1 MGNYRHLIQTTAMD
15 REWTEEVIF
24 PLCDSLREDGGSRSP
39 LLGRALYC
47 LFYEPSFL
55 TRTSFERAAEL
66 LGGKAY
72 HTEDASQFFPVHN
85 TQFVDDII
93 NMLASLKMDVV
104 VIRTGD
110 PRVTETAAATDV
122 IRVINGGSS
131 DDHPTQTLA
140 DLYTIRRERGEIDG
154 VSVAVVGR
162 LEHRNV
168 SALLQ
173 GLAMFDGVNIIP
185 VPFSGQIPEK
195 VMRRCIESGVV
206 FHPEAGLDALSR
218 ADVIYLNGP
227 RTLAHMQL
235 LASRGQGRLV
245 IDREFMDSLKP
256 NCVVMDPMQR
266 SGDFIVETRDDR
278 LAFYRQAENALY
290 ARMAV
295 LDELFSDT
303 SGGD

>member
-1 MGNYRHLIQTTAMD
+1 MGSYRHLTQTTDMD
-15 REWTEEVIF
+15 REWIEDVIF
-24 PLCDSLREDGGSRSP
+24 PLCDSLRSGEDSRSSMA
-39 LLGRALYC
+39 GMALYC

-55 TRTSFERAAEL
+55 TRTSFERACEL
-66 LGGKAY
+66 LGGRAY
-72 HTEDASQFFPVHN
+72 HTEDASQFFPVHSA
-85 TQFVDDII
+85 QFVDDII
-93 NMLASLKMDVV
+93 NILASLKMDAV

-110 PRVTETAAATDV
+110 PRVTELAAATDAM
-122 IRVINGGSS
+122 RVINGGSS
-131 DDHPTQTLA
+131 DDHPTQALA

-154 VSVAVVGR
+154 ATIAVVGR

-173 GLAMFDGVNIIP
+173 GLALFEGVNVIP
-185 VPFSGQIPEK
+185 VPFSGQMPEK
-195 VMRRCIESGVV
+195 VMRHCAERGVI
-206 FHPEAGLDALSR
+206 FHPDAELDAVSE
-218 ADVIYLNGP
+218 ADIIYLNGP

-235 LASRGQGRLV
+235 LASRGRGQLV

-266 SGDFIVETRDDR
+266 SGDFIVQVSDDR

-295 LDELFSDT
+295 LHELFR
-303 SGGD
+303 

>member
-1 MGNYRHLIQTTAMD
+1 MGNYRHLTQTTEMD
-15 REWTEEVIF
+15 REWIEEVIF
-24 PLCDSLREDGGSRSP
+24 PLCDFLRKDDNSRSP
-39 LLGRALYC
+39 MMGRALYC

-55 TRTSFERAAEL
+55 TRTSFERATEL
-66 LGGKAY
+66 LGGRAY
-72 HTEDASQFFPVHN
+72 HTEDASQFFPAHN

-93 NMLASLKMDVV
+93 NILASLKMDVV

-110 PRVTETAAATDV
+110 PRVTERAAATDAM
-122 IRVINGGSS
+122 RVINGGSS
-131 DDHPTQTLA
+131 DDHPTQALA

-154 VSVAVVGR
+154 VTVAIVGR

-173 GLAMFDGVNIIP
+173 GLAMFEGVNVIP
-185 VPFSGQIPEK
+185 VPFSGQTPEK
-195 VMRRCIESGVV
+195 VTRYCAERGVN
-206 FHPEAGLDALSR
+206 FHPDSGLDAVSE

-235 LASRGQGRLV
+235 LASRGRGRLI

-256 NCVVMDPMQR
+256 GCIVMDPMQR
-266 SGDFIVETRDDR
+266 SGDFIVEVKDDR

-295 LDELFSDT
+295 LDSLFS
-303 SGGD
+303 

>member
-1 MGNYRHLIQTTAMD
+1 MGSYRHLTQTTEMD
-15 REWTEEVIF
+15 REWIEEVIF
-24 PLCDSLREDGGSRSP
+24 PLCDFLRDGESLRSP

-55 TRTSFERAAEL
+55 TRTSFERATEL
-66 LGGKAY
+66 LGGRAY
-72 HTEDASQFFPVHN
+72 HTEDASQFFPVHSA
-85 TQFVDDII
+85 QFVDDII

-110 PRVTETAAATDV
+110 PRVTELAAATDV
-122 IRVINGGSS
+122 MHVINGGSS
-131 DDHPTQTLA
+131 DDHPTQALA
-140 DLYTIRRERGEIDG
+140 DLYTIRREREEIDG

-185 VPFSGQIPEK
+185 VPFSGQMPEK
-195 VMRRCIESGVV
+195 VMRHCSDRGVT
-206 FHPEAGLDALSR
+206 FHPEADLDALSR

-235 LASRGQGRLV
+235 LASRGQGRLI
-245 IDREFMDSLKP
+245 IDREFMASLKP
-256 NCVVMDPMQR
+256 HCVVMDPMQR
-266 SGDFIVETRDDR
+266 SGDFIVEVRDDR

-295 LDELFSDT
+295 LHELFPSHS
-303 SGGD
+303 SGY